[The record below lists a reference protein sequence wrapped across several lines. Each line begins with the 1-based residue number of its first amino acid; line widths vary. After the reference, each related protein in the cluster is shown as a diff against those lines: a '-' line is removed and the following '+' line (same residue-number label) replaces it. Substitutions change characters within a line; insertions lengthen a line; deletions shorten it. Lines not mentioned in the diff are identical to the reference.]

1 MSVGDRTVRLIARDE
16 LRMMARNR
24 VAVIAFAMLVLLTL
38 VAVASSW
45 AHRNGVA
52 ALRDRH
58 AHVAERAFDAQPD
71 RHPHRMVHY
80 GTFIFRPPGPLAAFD
95 PGVDAYTGNS
105 MFLEGH
111 RQNTANFGDVRQS
124 SLLVRF
130 GQLTPAFVLQVVA
143 PLLPIFLGYGALA
156 RETERGTLRLL
167 MLQGASRRQVVRG
180 KLLALGT
187 VALIAGAPAMIGLL
201 LIAGQPGALT
211 QHMLAPMSLIALGY
225 ATYLAV
231 WAVLILL
238 VSALVRRSRDALLA
252 LVAVWAVTLVLVPRV
267 APDLASAAVPLA
279 NRLQTDVAIAR
290 DLRTMGDSHDHDDPH
305 FAAFQRSVLARYGVD
320 RVEDLPVNY
329 KGVVAMEGERMTASL
344 FDRYATDSFAAQARQ
359 NGIVAAIGVLSPAIA
374 LRSLSMAAAGTDFAG
389 HRRFLEQAEAYRYAL
404 VQRLNRMQA
413 EGVRYADDTAKDA
426 GADRRKRVSGDH
438 WRAMPDFRFVPPDG
452 RTLATAAL
460 PGLAIVIG
468 WLALALTLLTLATR
482 RLGARS

>member
-1 MSVGDRTVRLIARDE
+1 MSIVRLIARDE

-24 VAVIAFAMLVLLTL
+24 VAMIAFALLVLLTL
-38 VAVASSW
+38 VAVVSSR
-45 AHRNGVA
+45 AHQNGIA
-52 ALRDRH
+52 GLRDRH
-58 AHVAERAFDAQPD
+58 AHAAETAFDAQPD

-80 GTFIFRPPGPLAAFD
+80 GTFIFRPLGPLAAFD

-130 GQLTPAFVLQVVA
+130 GQLTPAFVLQAVA
-143 PLLPIFLGYGALA
+143 PLLLIFLGYGALA
-156 RETERGTLRLL
+156 REMESGTLRLL
-167 MLQGASRRQVVRG
+167 MLQGVGRRRLVGG
-180 KLLALGT
+180 KLLALGA
-187 VALIAGAPAMIGLL
+187 VALVAGAPAMIGLL
-201 LIAGQPGALT
+201 LIAGQPGALVLP
-211 QHMLAPMSLIALGY
+211 MLIIALGY
-225 ATYLAV
+225 AAYLAL

-238 VSALVRRSRDALLA
+238 VSASVRRSRDALLA
-252 LVAVWAVTLVLVPRV
+252 LVALWAVALVLLPRV

-279 NRLQTDVAIAR
+279 KRLQTDVAIAR
-290 DLRTMGDSHDHDDPH
+290 DLRKMGDSHNPDDPH
-305 FAAFQRSVLARYGVD
+305 FAAFKQSVLDRYGVAT
-320 RVEDLPVNY
+320 VEDLPVNY
-329 KGVVAMEGERMTASL
+329 KGVVALEGERMTASL
-344 FDRYATDSFAAQARQ
+344 FNRYAAASFAAQARQ
-359 NGIVAAIGVLSPAIA
+359 NGIVEAVGLLSPAIA

-413 EGVRYADDTAKDA
+413 DGVSYADDTAVDA

-438 WRAMPDFRFVPPDG
+438 WQAMPDFRFVAPTG
-452 RTLATAAL
+452 TALATAAL

-468 WLALALTLLTLATR
+468 WLVIALALLAIVTR
-482 RLGARS
+482 RLGERR